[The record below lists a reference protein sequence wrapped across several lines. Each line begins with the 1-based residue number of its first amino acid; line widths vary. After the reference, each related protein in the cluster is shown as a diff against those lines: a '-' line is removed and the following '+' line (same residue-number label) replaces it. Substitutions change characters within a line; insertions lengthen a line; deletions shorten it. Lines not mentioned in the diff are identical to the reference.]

1 MIASCTPAAPACTV
15 ADMSE
20 KMSSPFV
27 AHVDTDEGWEHDEE
41 TGGLVLMLRE
51 NPVAVGLWKPPNGR
65 VEHVV
70 EYDLEADET
79 LVVIAGAGELRVDH
93 GAPIELR
100 PGVVVALSRGV
111 RLHWRVDAD
120 FRELWVYS

>member
-1 MIASCTPAAPACTV
+1 
-15 ADMSE
+15 MSDE
-20 KMSSPFV
+20 PSSPFV

-41 TGGLVLMLRE
+41 TGGLVLTLRDT
-51 NPVAVGLWKPPNGR
+51 PVSVGLWKPPDGC

-79 LVVIAGAGELRVDH
+79 LLVIAGAGELRVDN

-100 PGVVVALSRGV
+100 PGVVVALARGV
-111 RLHWRVDAD
+111 RLHWRVAAD

>member
-1 MIASCTPAAPACTV
+1 VS
-15 ADMSE
+15 
-20 KMSSPFV
+20 FR
-27 AHVDTDEGWEHDEE
+27 DELHEFSDP
-41 TGGLVLMLRE
+41 TGGRLLNLTRS
-51 NPVAVGLWKPPNGR
+51 R
-65 VEHVV
+65 
-70 EYDLEADET
+70 
-79 LVVIAGAGELRVDH
+79 AGELRVDD

>member
-1 MIASCTPAAPACTV
+1 
-15 ADMSE
+15 MSE
-20 KMSSPFV
+20 KMSGPFV
-27 AHVDTDEGWEHDEE
+27 AHVDTDEGWRHDEE
-41 TGGLVLMLRE
+41 TGGLVLMLRDD
-51 NPVAVGLWKPPNGR
+51 PVSVGLWKPPDGR

-79 LVVIAGAGELRVDH
+79 LLVIAGAGELRVDD